1 MTATAPSLDTPRTVL
16 SDLSAYLIS
25 GRVVEVTTATTHET
39 DARTP
44 AQGVQDGVDA
54 ERIGFRRVFLSE
66 RWNLK
71 EAAVVL
77 SAVAARTERIEL
89 ASGIITTAARHPL
102 HMAGMAA
109 TLQATFGPR
118 FILGIGRGNP
128 GWLSG
133 AGLEMT
139 TYAGLTDYVDILR
152 RLWRGEHVAYSGPL
166 GQFSHL
172 QLEDVHDLQAPP
184 VWFGTLGQPVAAR
197 TAAACFD
204 GVLLPPVFTPEATES
219 IVRRL
224 RAECERIDRD
234 PAGLR
239 ICQSVITAPDLDESE
254 TRALAHARAVTYLD
268 APGYGEMLVRLNGW
282 DPAPLARLRDHKQFD
297 GMQTTVSD
305 LSFHRYQLLGPAA
318 LVPDEWMEQSCAL
331 GSVADCVQTLR
342 RFRAAGADEI
352 VTYGSTPNQNSA
364 VADAWRQKPI
374 SSKRPRTRDPRLGDR
389 VPDELD
395 RHTEVER
402 RPDGG
407 GTEAGIA
414 PPSLP
419 LRE

>member
-1 MTATAPSLDTPRTVL
+1 MTLTAPSASTPRAVL
-16 SDLSAYLIS
+16 SDLSAYLIG
-25 GRVVEVTTATTHET
+25 GRVVPEGRPGRYET

-71 EAAVVL
+71 EAAVIL
-77 SAVAARTERIEL
+77 SAVAARTERIEV

-118 FILGIGRGNP
+118 FVLGLGRGNP
-128 GWLSG
+128 GWLTG

-139 TYAGLTDYVDILR
+139 SYAGLADYVDVLR
-152 RLWRGEHVAYSGPL
+152 RLWRGERVAYSGPL
-166 GQFSHL
+166 GDFPHL
-172 QLEDVHDLQAPP
+172 QLEDVGGLPAPP
-184 VWFGTLGQPVAAR
+184 VWFGTLGQPRAAR

-219 IVRRL
+219 IVARL
-224 RAECERIDRD
+224 HTECERIDRD
-234 PAGLR
+234 PATLR
-239 ICQSVITAPDLDESE
+239 ICQSVITAPDLDEAE

-282 DPAPLARLRDHKQFD
+282 DPAPLARLRDHELFHD
-297 GMQTTVSD
+297 MPTSVSD
-305 LSFHRYQLLGPAA
+305 LSFHRNELLGPAS
-318 LVPDEWMEQSCAL
+318 LVPDEWMKQSCAL
-331 GSVADCVQTLR
+331 GPVTRCVQTLR

-352 VTYGSTPNQNSA
+352 VTYGSTPNQNA
-364 VADAWRQKPI
+364 ALADAWRQAPMRAGTVA
-374 SSKRPRTRDPRLGDR
+374 SSG
-389 VPDELD
+389 
-395 RHTEVER
+395 R
-402 RPDGG
+402 R
-407 GTEAGIA
+407 
-414 PPSLP
+414 
-419 LRE
+419 